1 MIISPGAGSA
11 AAFDFCIVG
20 QRCGAA
26 VIDSAAS
33 AGCTSADRP
42 AGHLKITVIC
52 HLYTAAAFTG
62 AAPHDISAFHYKA
75 CPRRH
80 KHAAAAIIID
90 NLANIIVI
98 FIRAPRAAGNDPALN
113 DLGARVFVQ
122 RPKAGGLLDEF
133 VYGVGVTVHQRQ
145 RAALYLDNA
154 VVCVSV
160 FMLQHKSVQVQRHI
174 LRDYQRIADV
184 NVAFQLDGCH
194 RSVSQRRRQFT
205 LGANARGRLRRPR
218 CGAEHRSQTACQYQR
233 QKSSFHPFA
242 PFAPV
247 RAEARASYPLSLSI
261 PDFPV
266 STTRICK

>member
-98 FIRAPRAAGNDPALN
+98 FIRAPRAAGDDPALN

-133 VYGVGVTVHQRQ
+133 VYGGGVAVHQRQ

-154 VVCVSV
+154 AAAGY
-160 FMLQHKSVQVQRHI
+160 LQHKAVQVQRHVTPN
-174 LRDYQRIADV
+174 DQRMRQVHIIA
-184 NVAFQLDGCH
+184 QI
-194 RSVSQRRRQFT
+194 
-205 LGANARGRLRRPR
+205 
-218 CGAEHRSQTACQYQR
+218 
-233 QKSSFHPFA
+233 
-242 PFAPV
+242 V
-247 RAEARASYPLSLSI
+247 RAAIQRLFADRDRRTYCAARHIFFCQLFSGGCTL
-261 PDFPV
+261 DFCRQQQRAALLNV
-266 STTRICK
+266 VVC

>member
-52 HLYTAAAFTG
+52 HLYTAAAFTC

-98 FIRAPRAAGNDPALN
+98 FIRAPRAAGDDPALN

-122 RPKAGGLLDEF
+122 RPKAGGLLDKL
-133 VYGVGVTVHQRQ
+133 VYGGGVAVHQRQ

-218 CGAEHRSQTACQYQR
+218 CGAEHRSLPVPAPEIVFSSVCSFRSRARRSARLVSSFPQYTGF
-233 QKSSFHPFA
+233 SSFHNP
-242 PFAPV
+242 
-247 RAEARASYPLSLSI
+247 YLQI
-261 PDFPV
+261 G
-266 STTRICK
+266 